1 MRRRFRFTLPAG
13 ALALALLLGGC
24 SAPSGSQPGEVSSPP
39 GSSSQGASSSYEES
53 AGILSSFSTTD
64 LEGAQLDQ
72 SMLEDYRLTMVNV
85 WATYCGPCLNEMPDL
100 GELAAEYA
108 GKGVQIVG
116 LVSDVLNS
124 DGSVSQEQVDT
135 ARDIVAQTGADYPH
149 LLPSQDL
156 FGLLSQIYAVPT
168 TFFVDSQGR
177 QVGSAYVSAYEKEQW
192 VEIIDGIM
200 EEAGL

>member
-1 MRRRFRFTLPAG
+1 MSIWKKFACAFLALTML
-13 ALALALLLGGC
+13 LALAACGGTDEE
-24 SAPSGSQPGEVSSPP
+24 SPAQEGGEAPAAEESGHKVAMILP
-39 GSSSQGASSSYEES
+39 GSITDMSWNYSSYEGLKQIEAS
-53 AGILSSFSTTD
+53 
-64 LEGAQLDQ
+64 GAEI
-72 SMLEDYRLTMVNV
+72 SY
-85 WATYCGPCLNEMPDL
+85 
-100 GELAAEYA
+100 
-108 GKGVQIVG
+108 
-116 LVSDVLNS
+116 
-124 DGSVSQEQVDT
+124 QEQVDT